1 MSTISS
7 TTSGTLSGSSTLSAT
22 PTAQL
27 GGVTAQSPVAL
38 RPLGSQSF
46 GGRRLRHRGG
56 QNTGQNVG
64 EKQFMRLNVTK
75 VGGRRRHR
83 GGFHNFSKIQG
94 STAPALRGGNDTE
107 SWDIEMGAK
116 EASNDEYNALDAA
129 EKGEA
134 GSNVVGGT
142 RRRRHR
148 RSGRKSRKGGRKTR
162 RHRKRSHRRH

>member
-27 GGVTAQSPVAL
+27 GGLQPFGTTGTTSA
-38 RPLGSQSF
+38 F
-46 GGRRLRHRGG
+46 GGR
-56 QNTGQNVG
+56 
-64 EKQFMRLNVTK
+64 
-75 VGGRRRHR
+75 RRRHR
-83 GGFHNFSKIQG
+83 GGLLPVDVHVVGPFGGRRRRHRGGQSVSLVQG
-94 STAPALRGGNDTE
+94 ASVLGGGNDTE

>member
-27 GGVTAQSPVAL
+27 GGLTGQSP
-38 RPLGSQSF
+38 GDISF

-56 QNTGQNVG
+56 QNIQNEG
-64 EKQFMRLNVTK
+64 EKQFMRLKVTK
-75 VGGRRRHR
+75 DGRRRHR
-83 GGFHNFSKIQG
+83 GGQTIPPIQ
-94 STAPALRGGNDTE
+94 APAGLRGGNDTE